1 MPATSRCAV
10 VTGAAGALGQ
20 AVVERFRQD
29 GLRLALIDRDEGRL
43 RQVFPSLTN
52 EGHLLVAGDVTDAAD
67 MRRVARTI
75 LEEVAQVGIVVH
87 VAGGFEM
94 GEATHELSRAVWERM
109 MNLNAWSFVAVTGAF
124 VPSMLAQGC
133 GRIVAVSA
141 RAAAQGQANM
151 GAYIAAKSALQRL
164 VESLSRELRD
174 RGISVNSIAPSIM
187 DTAANRAAMPKSDPA
202 KWVSTAQAAAAIA
215 YLASDEAEPVHGQHL
230 VIDGRS

>member
-1 MPATSRCAV
+1 MQAASRCAV

-20 AVVERFRQD
+20 AVVERFRLD
-29 GLRLALIDRDEGRL
+29 GLRLALIDRDADRL
-43 RQVFPSLTN
+43 RQVFPTLAD
-52 EGHLLVAGDVTDAAD
+52 EGHLLVGGDVTDAGD
-67 MRRVARTI
+67 MRRVAGTI
-75 LEEVAQVGIVVH
+75 IQGVVKVDTLVH
-87 VAGGFEM
+87 LAGGFEM
-94 GEATHELSRAVWERM
+94 GEATHELSRAAWERM

-124 VPSMLAQGC
+124 VPSMLAQGS

-141 RAAAQGQANM
+141 RAASQGQAGM
-151 GAYIAAKSALQRL
+151 GAYIASKSALQRL

-174 RGISVNSIAPSIM
+174 RGIGVNSIAPSIM
-187 DTAANRAAMPKSDPA
+187 DTAANRAAMPKADPA